1 MNSNSHSVHTG
12 GRSGGGGGEKPPPD
26 GWWRRLLLHAVSMSQ
41 LDRALQK
48 LHEGMEE
55 EAHLF
60 LIYCSMPP
68 GGMEEEEMV
77 ATVNADIQITN
88 LL

>member
-1 MNSNSHSVHTG
+1 M
-12 GRSGGGGGEKPPPD
+12 
-26 GWWRRLLLHAVSMSQ
+26 SMSQ

>member
-1 MNSNSHSVHTG
+1 MSILVDGAEEEEEPPPPG
-12 GRSGGGGGEKPPPD
+12 GRR
-26 GWWRRLLLHAVSMSQ
+26 RRLLLHAVSMSQ

>member
-1 MNSNSHSVHTG
+1 MSILVDGAEEEEEAEEEEPPPPG
-12 GRSGGGGGEKPPPD
+12 GRR
-26 GWWRRLLLHAVSMSQ
+26 RRLLLHAVSMSQ

>member
-1 MNSNSHSVHTG
+1 MSDSDIELSPRRRARYPVYHV
-12 GRSGGGGGEKPPPD
+12 EL
-26 GWWRRLLLHAVSMSQ
+26 WRVTNRTSSSSSS
-41 LDRALQK
+41 DRALQK

-55 EAHLF
+55 EANLF